1 MFDDAREM
9 NLPETNKTNVL
20 TKKDEVNN
28 YFLAFKQGKWKA
40 GDWVAGHWKLSH
52 YGLWFYVVLPEA
64 WETLTLHP
72 GWKLEVSF

>member
-40 GDWVAGHWKLSH
+40 GDWVAGHWKLCLITACGFTW
-52 YGLWFYVVLPEA
+52 YYQKRG
-64 WETLTLHP
+64 
-72 GWKLEVSF
+72 KR